1 MNTGQTL
8 LTVAAIV
15 LLGFTV
21 LTVNSTTLQH
31 GNILVQTKIGVYAT
45 SLAISRVEE
54 ASGKAFD
61 EASITYQFSD
71 PSDMGP
77 LADPT
82 NLGPEGGYES
92 AYQDSTQRFDDF
104 DDYNQPGHTMRLY
117 VPMVDS
123 MGIHSRVWYVD
134 PANPNGTLPTT
145 KSWSKKMFV
154 RATASNMRDTV
165 NMYYIFSYFYFR

>member
-15 LLGFTV
+15 LLGMTV
-21 LTVNSTTLQH
+21 LTVNTTTLQH

-61 EASITYQFSD
+61 EASIAYDFAD
-71 PSDMGP
+71 PSDMSP
-77 LADPT
+77 LAVPA
-82 NLGPEGGYES
+82 NLGPDRAEEWAS
-92 AYQDSTQRFDDF
+92 PDSTMIYDDF
-104 DDYNQPGHTMRLY
+104 DDYNRPLWVTRLY

-123 MGIHSRVWYVD
+123 LGVRSIVTYVD
-134 PANPNGTLPTT
+134 PADPNGILGS
-145 KSWSKKMFV
+145 KSWSKKMYV
-154 RATASNMRDTV
+154 RTTASNMKDTV
-165 NMYYIFSYFYFR
+165 RMYYIFSYFYFR